1 MVDFLKSNDINCNL
15 YGISLIKN
23 YLDEIIDDME
33 KCKLFL
39 NGLNSEI
46 LIILTSL
53 FNKNNKKL
61 LNELLY
67 ILINF
72 AYIEEGEKLFVTD
85 EKILYNIATGLGKIK
100 NDSNLINN
108 GLWLIKNL
116 STSDEICQILLNYK
130 IVDFFDEIYE
140 RYLLDN
146 NFMNNLICILGA
158 FIKYKLDLKISKKS
172 TETPLYLLPSIKI
185 FQTQL
190 RPNLSSDF
198 LKKIVLYLYRFS
210 SFNSDKIYYK
220 MIECTIHK
228 EFMSFYPM
236 IIQQIN
242 EHNNK
247 IKEIES
253 NQKNGINANENK
265 QKIEILKTNVE
276 NYNMI
281 CIIILKTLGKLMS
294 SEDGIITQILIDNGI
309 SKFLNYVL
317 ETSDLKIIK
326 NAFFCMSNICSGS
339 CGQVND
345 LFKNN
350 TLIKAINI
358 GKNIYE
364 AINLN
369 SKYDDEYFRM
379 LIDAFRELNYV
390 LSLAIVNSIK
400 DNLIPLSLYDNYTAV
415 ILLIKGLNIFAEKEC
430 SDLICI
436 ILEALYTLSIF
447 DDFKN
452 ENQKESLI
460 EVMEKNGTKE
470 YVEKLI
476 KNNNKNY
483 KKYKDSVEKLYNCFL
498 TDFQIENN
506 F

>member
-1 MVDFLKSNDINCNL
+1 M
-15 YGISLIKN
+15 
-23 YLDEIIDDME
+23 
-33 KCKLFL
+33 
-39 NGLNSEI
+39 
-46 LIILTSL
+46 IILTSL

-61 LNELLY
+61 INELLY

-72 AYIEEGEKLFVTD
+72 AFIEEGEKLFITD

-130 IVDFFDEIYE
+130 IVDFFEEIYE
-140 RYLLDN
+140 RFLLDN
-146 NFMNNLICILGA
+146 NFMNKLICILGV
-158 FIKYKLDLKISKKS
+158 FIKYKLDMKINKKS
-172 TETPLYLLPSIKI
+172 SEIPLCLLPSIKI

-190 RPNLSSDF
+190 RPNLPSDL
-198 LKKIVLYLYRFS
+198 LKSIVLYLYRFS
-210 SFNSDKIYYK
+210 SFNSDRIYYK
-220 MIECTIHK
+220 MIECKIHK
-228 EFMSFYPM
+228 EFMNFYPM
-236 IIQQIN
+236 IIQLIN
-242 EHNNK
+242 EQNIK

-253 NQKNGINANENK
+253 NQENGINANENK
-265 QKIEILKTNVE
+265 QKIEELKNNVE
-276 NYNMI
+276 NYNMV
-281 CIIILKTLGKLMS
+281 CIIILKILGKLMS

-317 ETSDLKIIK
+317 ESSDLKIIK

-339 CGQVND
+339 CGQISD

-369 SKYDDEYFRM
+369 SKYDNEYYRM

-390 LSLAIVNSIK
+390 LSLSIINSIK
-400 DNLIPLSLYDNYTAV
+400 DNLIPLSLYDNYIAV

-430 SDLICI
+430 SELIGI

-447 DDFKN
+447 DDFQN
-452 ENQKESLI
+452 ENERESLI
-460 EVMEKNGTKE
+460 EVMEKNGAKE
-470 YVEKLI
+470 YVGKLI

-483 KKYKDSVEKLYNCFL
+483 KKYKDGVEKLYSSFSN
-498 TDFQIENN
+498 DFQIEDN